1 MTNSEV
7 VYLNGKYSLKH
18 QTTLSILDRGFLFG
32 DGVYELVP
40 VYNKHIFYVEN
51 HLNRLKSSLELIN
64 IDPSTVDDDMFI
76 KIINSLID
84 QNSYINHYIYI
95 HISRGVDKKRNHIY
109 SKECEPTI
117 LIMGENY
124 KPFDKATIELG
135 KKAIIEE
142 DYRWLKSNIKSTS
155 LLANVLIKNKA
166 YTDDAYEALLLRDEY
181 LTEGSA
187 SNVFIVDKGVIKT
200 PKLSN
205 KLLPGIT
212 RKFLTDLIV
221 QNNLDFEECDIP
233 RNLLL
238 SADEIFCS
246 SSTNPVVPI
255 TQLDNNTISNTAGP
269 ISMTLYQH
277 AQQFIKDTYK

>member
-1 MTNSEV
+1 MANSEA
-7 VYLNGKYSLKH
+7 VYLNGKYSPKD
-18 QTTLSILDRGFLFG
+18 QTKLSILDRGFLFG
-32 DGVYELVP
+32 DGVYELIP
-40 VYNKHIFYVEN
+40 IYNKHIFYIEN

-64 IDPSTVDDDMFI
+64 IDSSIVDDDEFT
-76 KIINSLID
+76 KIIKSLINL
-84 QNSYINHYIYI
+84 NSYVNHYIYI

-109 SKECEPTI
+109 TNECEPTI

-124 KPFDKATIELG
+124 KPFDKKTIKSG
-135 KKAIIEE
+135 KSAIIEE

-166 YTDDAYEALLLRDEY
+166 FTNDAYEALLLRDDY

-187 SNVFIVDKGVIKT
+187 SNVFIVDNDVIKT

-212 RKFLTDLIV
+212 RKFLTDLIEE
-221 QNNLDFEECDIP
+221 NSLKFEECDISKDT
-233 RNLLL
+233 LL
-238 SADEIFCS
+238 SSDEIFCS

-255 TQLDNNTISNTAGP
+255 TQVDNISISNNAGP
-269 ISMTLYQH
+269 VSMMLYEH
-277 AQQFIKDTYK
+277 AQQFIKDSYK

>member
-1 MTNSEV
+1 MVNSEA
-7 VYLNGKYSLKH
+7 VYLNGNYSPKN
-18 QTTLSILDRGFLFG
+18 QTKLSILDRGFLFG
-32 DGVYELVP
+32 DGVYELIP
-40 VYNKHIFYVEN
+40 IYNKHIFYVEN

-64 IDPSTVDDDMFI
+64 IDSSIVDNDEFT
-76 KIINSLID
+76 KIIKSLIEL
-84 QNSYINHYIYI
+84 NSYVNHYIYI

-109 SKECEPTI
+109 TNDSEPTI

-124 KPFDKATIELG
+124 QPFDKKTIKSG
-135 KKAIIEE
+135 KSAIIEE

-166 YTDDAYEALLLRDEY
+166 FTNDAYEALLLRDDY

-187 SNVFIVDKGVIKT
+187 SNVFIVDNGVIKT

-212 RKFLTDLIV
+212 RKFLTDLIEEKS
-221 QNNLDFEECDIP
+221 LKFEECDISKDE
-233 RNLLL
+233 LL
-238 SADEIFCS
+238 SSDEIFCS

-255 TQLDNNTISNTAGP
+255 TQVDNISLSNNAGP
-269 ISMTLYQH
+269 VSMKLYEY
-277 AQQFIKDTYK
+277 AQQFIKDSYK

>member
-1 MTNSEV
+1 MPNSEV
-7 VYLNGKYSLKH
+7 VYLNGKYSPKY

-40 VYNKHIFYVEN
+40 VYNKHIFYIDN

-64 IDPSTVDDDMFI
+64 IDPSTVDDDKFI

-84 QNSYINHYIYI
+84 QNDYVNHYIYI

-166 YTDDAYEALLLRDEY
+166 YTDDAYEALLLRDEH

-212 RKFLTDLIV
+212 RKFLTDLII

-269 ISMTLYQH
+269 VSMKLYQH

>member
-1 MTNSEV
+1 MANSEA
-7 VYLNGKYSLKH
+7 VYLNGNYSPKD
-18 QTTLSILDRGFLFG
+18 QTKLSILDRGFLFG
-32 DGVYELVP
+32 DGVYELIP
-40 VYNKHIFYVEN
+40 IYNKHIFYIEN

-64 IDPSTVDDDMFI
+64 IDSSIVDNDEFT
-76 KIINSLID
+76 KIIKSLIEL
-84 QNSYINHYIYI
+84 NSYVNHYIYI

-109 SKECEPTI
+109 TNDSEPTI

-124 KPFDKATIELG
+124 QPFNKKTIKSG
-135 KKAIIEE
+135 KSAIIEE

-166 YTDDAYEALLLRDEY
+166 FTNDAYEALLLRDGY

-187 SNVFIVDKGVIKT
+187 SNVFIVDNDVIKT

-212 RKFLTDLIV
+212 RKFLTDLIEE
-221 QNNLDFEECDIP
+221 NSLKFEECDISKDA
-233 RNLLL
+233 LLT
-238 SADEIFCS
+238 SDEIFCS

-255 TQLDNNTISNTAGP
+255 TQVDNISISNNAGP
-269 ISMTLYQH
+269 VSMALYEYS
-277 AQQFIKDTYK
+277 QQFIKDSYK

>member
-1 MTNSEV
+1 MSNSEV
-7 VYLNGKYSLKH
+7 VYLNGNYSPKH

-32 DGVYELVP
+32 DGVYELIP
-40 VYNKHIFYVEN
+40 VYNKHIFYIEN
-51 HLNRLKSSLELIN
+51 HLSRLKNSLELIS
-64 IDPSTVDDDMFI
+64 IDSSIVDDDAFI
-76 KIINSLID
+76 KVIKSLID
-84 QNSYINHYIYI
+84 RNGYVNHYIYI

-124 KPFDKATIELG
+124 KPFDKATIESG
-135 KKAIIEE
+135 KKAIIED

-212 RKFLTDLIV
+212 RKFLTDLII

-269 ISMTLYQH
+269 VSMKLYQH

>member
-1 MTNSEV
+1 MANSEA
-7 VYLNGKYSLKH
+7 VYLNGNYSPKD
-18 QTTLSILDRGFLFG
+18 QTKLSILDRGFLFG
-32 DGVYELVP
+32 DGVYELIP
-40 VYNKHIFYVEN
+40 IYNKHIFYIEN

-64 IDPSTVDDDMFI
+64 IDSSIVDNDEFT
-76 KIINSLID
+76 KIIKSLIEL
-84 QNSYINHYIYI
+84 NGYVNHYIYI

-109 SKECEPTI
+109 TNESEPTI

-124 KPFDKATIELG
+124 KPFDKKTIKSG
-135 KKAIIEE
+135 KSAIIEE

-166 YTDDAYEALLLRDEY
+166 FTNDAYEALLLRDDY

-187 SNVFIVDKGVIKT
+187 SNVFIVDNDVIKT

-212 RKFLTDLIV
+212 RKFLTDLIEE
-221 QNNLDFEECDIP
+221 NSLKFEECDISKDT
-233 RNLLL
+233 LL
-238 SADEIFCS
+238 SSDEIFCS

-255 TQLDNNTISNTAGP
+255 TQVDNISISNNAGP
-269 ISMTLYQH
+269 VSMMLYEH
-277 AQQFIKDTYK
+277 AQQFIKDSYT

>member
-1 MTNSEV
+1 MSNSEV
-7 VYLNGKYSLKH
+7 VYLSGNYSPKH

-32 DGVYELVP
+32 DGVYELIP
-40 VYNKHIFYVEN
+40 VYNKHIFYIEN
-51 HLNRLKSSLELIN
+51 HLSRLKNSLELIS
-64 IDPSTVDDDMFI
+64 IDSSIVDDDAFT
-76 KIINSLID
+76 KIIKSLID
-84 QNSYINHYIYI
+84 RNGYVNHYIYI

-124 KPFDKATIELG
+124 KPFDKATIESG

-269 ISMTLYQH
+269 VSMKLYQH

>member
-1 MTNSEV
+1 MSNSEV
-7 VYLNGKYSLKH
+7 VYLNGKYSPKN

-40 VYNKHIFYVEN
+40 VYNKYIFYIEN

-64 IDPSTVDDDMFI
+64 IDPSTVDDDKFI

-84 QNSYINHYIYI
+84 QNDYVNHYIYI

-109 SKECEPTI
+109 TKECEPTI

-166 YTDDAYEALLLRDEY
+166 YTNDAYEALLLRDEY

-212 RKFLTDLIV
+212 RKFLTDLIIE
-221 QNNLDFEECDIP
+221 NNLDFEECDIP

-255 TQLDNNTISNTAGP
+255 TQVDNYPISNKAGP
-269 ISMTLYQH
+269 VSMKLYQH

>member
-1 MTNSEV
+1 MSNSEA
-7 VYLNGKYSLKH
+7 VYLNGNYSPKN
-18 QTTLSILDRGFLFG
+18 QTKLSILDRGFLFG
-32 DGVYELVP
+32 DGVYELIP
-40 VYNKHIFYVEN
+40 IYNKHIFYIEN

-64 IDPSTVDDDMFI
+64 IDSSIVDDDEFT
-76 KIINSLID
+76 KIIKSLINL
-84 QNSYINHYIYI
+84 NSYVNHYIYI

-109 SKECEPTI
+109 TNESEPTI

-124 KPFDKATIELG
+124 QPFDKKTIKSG
-135 KKAIIEE
+135 KSAIIEE

-166 YTDDAYEALLLRDEY
+166 FTNDSYEALLLRDGY

-187 SNVFIVDKGVIKT
+187 SNVFIVDNGVIKT

-212 RKFLTDLIV
+212 RKFLTDLIEE
-221 QNNLDFEECDIP
+221 NSLKFEECDISKDT
-233 RNLLL
+233 LL
-238 SADEIFCS
+238 SSDEIFCS

-255 TQLDNNTISNTAGP
+255 TQVDNISISKSAGL
-269 ISMTLYQH
+269 ISMMLYEH
-277 AQQFIKDTYK
+277 AQQFIRESYK